1 MAGIQVDH
9 GWIARYA
16 STAEQAGDEL
26 AAALRTLQG
35 SPLTSAAFGDL
46 GRTVGS
52 AQAYQAAAT
61 TLQQQLDR
69 AAAATHAAGAN
80 LRTVAAE
87 HSSVDEQQ
95 AVAIRSTHQS

>member
-9 GWIARYA
+9 GWIASYA
-16 STAEQAGDEL
+16 RTAEQAGEDL
-26 AAALRTLQG
+26 AAALRTLRG

-52 AQAYQAAAT
+52 ADAYHAAAA
-61 TLQQQLDR
+61 TLQQQVER
-69 AAAATHAAGAN
+69 AAAALHSAAAN

-87 HSSVDEQQ
+87 HSSVDERQ
-95 AVAIRSTHQS
+95 AAAIKSAHQI

>member
-9 GWIARYA
+9 GWIANYA

-35 SPLTSAAFGDL
+35 SPLTSAAFGDV

-52 AQAYQAAAT
+52 AEAYQNAAT

-69 AAAATHAAGAN
+69 AAAALHTAATN

-95 AVAIRSTHQS
+95 AAAIRSTHQI

>member
-9 GWIARYA
+9 GWIASYA

-26 AAALRTLQG
+26 AAALHTLQG
-35 SPLTSAAFGDL
+35 SPLTAAAFGDI

-52 AQAYQAAAT
+52 AEAYHGAAA

-69 AAAATHAAGAN
+69 AAAALHAAARN

-95 AVAIRSTHQS
+95 AAAIKSAQRI

>member
-9 GWIARYA
+9 GWIASYA
-16 STAEQAGDEL
+16 KTAEQAGDEL
-26 AAALRTLQG
+26 AAALHTLRG

-52 AQAYQAAAT
+52 EDAYHAAAA
-61 TLQQQLDR
+61 TLQQQLNR
-69 AAAATHAAGAN
+69 AADALHAAATN

-87 HSSVDEQQ
+87 HSSSDERQ
-95 AVAIRSTHQS
+95 AAAIKSTHQI

>member
-9 GWIARYA
+9 GWIADYA
-16 STAEQAGDEL
+16 RTAEQAGDEL
-26 AAALRTLQG
+26 ADALRTLQG
-35 SPLTSAAFGDL
+35 SPLTSAAFGDI

-52 AQAYQAAAT
+52 ADAYHSAAS

-69 AAAATHAAGAN
+69 AAAALHAAASN

-95 AVAIRSTHQS
+95 ATAIRSTHQI

>member
-9 GWIARYA
+9 GWIASYA
-16 STAEQAGDEL
+16 RTAEQAGEDL

-52 AQAYQAAAT
+52 ADAYHAAAA
-61 TLQQQLDR
+61 TLQQQVDR
-69 AAAATHAAGAN
+69 AAAALHSAAAN

-95 AVAIRSTHQS
+95 ATAIRSAHQI

>member
-1 MAGIQVDH
+1 VAGIQVDH
-9 GWIARYA
+9 GWIADYA
-16 STAEQAGDEL
+16 RTAEQAADEL
-26 AAALRTLQG
+26 AAALHTLQG
-35 SPLTSAAFGDL
+35 NPLTSTAFGDI

-52 AQAYQAAAT
+52 AEAYHAAAA

-69 AAAATHAAGAN
+69 AAVALHAAASN

-95 AVAIRSTHQS
+95 AAALRSTHQI

>member
-9 GWIARYA
+9 GWIASYA
-16 STAEQAGDEL
+16 STAEQSGDDL

-52 AQAYQAAAT
+52 ADAYHGAAA
-61 TLQQQLDR
+61 TLQQQLGRAVDALH
-69 AAAATHAAGAN
+69 AAARN

-87 HSSVDEQQ
+87 HASVDEQQ
-95 AVAIRSTHQS
+95 AAAIKSTHQI